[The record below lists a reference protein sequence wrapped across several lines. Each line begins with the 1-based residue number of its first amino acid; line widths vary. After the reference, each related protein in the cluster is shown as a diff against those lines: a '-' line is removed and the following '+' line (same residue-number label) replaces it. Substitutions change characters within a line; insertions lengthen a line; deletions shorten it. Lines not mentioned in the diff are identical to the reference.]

1 MFELDLKAFVWMC
14 IGAGGV
20 LAVMVIMGLCK
31 VSGRISRIEEEMED
45 HDRLM
50 VENWNKRFTG
60 NGKPVEMYKD
70 KSHEYTRE

>member
-20 LAVMVIMGLCK
+20 LAVMVIMGFCK

-50 VENWNKRFTG
+50 VENWNKRTIM
-60 NGKPVEMYKD
+60 NKRGKIND
-70 KSHEYTRE
+70 